1 MKRVIDNMKIT
12 LILFTCAS
20 VANFYISH
28 GFDVVSLQTGFD
40 NDGVVAAFGDYN
52 GDKLVDVFV
61 INPPGACRTEMCGS
75 CNYGSAFAI
84 AFAIESYVGA
94 GP

>member
-1 MKRVIDNMKIT
+1 MKVP
-12 LILFTCAS
+12 LIFFAYAL

-52 GDKLVDVFV
+52 ADKLVDVFV
-61 INPPGACRTEMCGS
+61 ISPSGMLCAHIILS
-75 CNYGSAFAI
+75 DL
-84 AFAIESYVGA
+84 
-94 GP
+94 